1 MFILF
6 KRGYC
11 AIWKALRN
19 VVQETIKTITL
30 STTSMRKDTTQDLT
44 CSVPVRSPG
53 GSSQR
58 KKPKALQPPAEI
70 SKVTQ
75 KTHNLNSLRRYLT
88 HRRNIIFGM
97 LRAGFIETTHA
108 AHER

>member
-1 MFILF
+1 
-6 KRGYC
+6 
-11 AIWKALRN
+11 
-19 VVQETIKTITL
+19 
-30 STTSMRKDTTQDLT
+30 MRTDTTWDLT
-44 CSVPVRSPG
+44 CSVPVRSAG

-88 HRRNIIFGM
+88 HRRNIIFGI
-97 LRAGFIETTHA
+97 LRAGFIETTYA
-108 AHER
+108 AYKR